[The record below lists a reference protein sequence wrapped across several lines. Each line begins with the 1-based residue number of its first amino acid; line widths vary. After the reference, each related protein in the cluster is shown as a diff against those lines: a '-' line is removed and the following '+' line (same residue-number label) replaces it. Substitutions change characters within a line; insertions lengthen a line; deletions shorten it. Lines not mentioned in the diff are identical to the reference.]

1 MSQATEIRPP
11 ADLPARAPA
20 PAAERAD
27 PDGAC
32 ATRSATHERHRRHIL
47 ELLAVSSLGLV
58 AWTVMLGFTLPSD
71 YRVHA
76 WRTTWV
82 GFDVLLLGAL
92 AATAILAW
100 RRHRAALVTSVA
112 TAVLLVCDAWFD
124 VSLDFGTPGVW
135 ASAALAAFVEL
146 PIAGFLLHRVYSLL
160 QLKLA
165 AQQHAERPEP

>member
-11 ADLPARAPA
+11 AGFPERAPI
-20 PAAERAD
+20 PAQGDRD
-27 PDGAC
+27 PDEAC
-32 ATRSATHERHRRHIL
+32 AKRATAHERHRRHFI
-47 ELLAVSSLGLV
+47 EMLAVCALGLV
-58 AWTVMLGFTLPSD
+58 AWTVMLGLTLPTD

-92 AATAILAW
+92 AATAVLAW
-100 RRHRAALVTSVA
+100 RRHRAALMTSVA

-124 VSLDFGTPGVW
+124 VSLDFGTPAIW
-135 ASAALAAFVEL
+135 ASAALAVFVEL
-146 PIAGFLLHRVYSLL
+146 PIAAFLLRRVYRLI

-165 AQQHAERPEP
+165 ALQQVERSEP